1 MILLLAVVAG
11 LAAGQSRAWL
21 TGRSLHIPDLR
32 LIWLVPVAY
41 LPQFVAFQLPAT
53 RGSLPDQIVAVALVS
68 SLLLLLIFAWA
79 NRKQP
84 GGWLLG
90 TGLVLNL
97 VVILLNGG
105 LMPISPETVTR
116 IAPNA
121 PAGAWQVGKRMW
133 TSKDIILPLAEM
145 RLWWLSDRFL
155 LPDWIPYHVAF
166 SFGDILIALGAFWLL
181 WSLGGQNEKQ
191 NYR

>member
-1 MILLLAVVAG
+1 MILLLAVIAG
-11 LAAGQSRAWL
+11 LAAGQVRAWL
-21 TGRSLHIPDLR
+21 GGRSLHIPDLQ
-32 LIWLVPVAY
+32 IAWLVPVAY
-41 LPQFVAFQLPAT
+41 LPQLVAFQLPAT
-53 RGSLPDQIVAVALVS
+53 RRILSDPIVAGALIN

-90 TGLVLNL
+90 IGLILNL
-97 VVILLNGG
+97 AVIALNGG
-105 LMPISPETVTR
+105 LMPISPENVAR

-121 PAGAWQVGKRMW
+121 PANSWEVGQRMW
-133 TSKDIILPLAEM
+133 TSKDIVLPTTEM
-145 RLWWLSDRFL
+145 RLPWLSDRFL

-181 WSLGGQNEKQ
+181 WSLGGPNEG
-191 NYR
+191 